1 MVNPAGLNESSF
13 LPRLAEVE
21 HIEPLS
27 SKEKLFRFRFQDNG
41 RLAHSPGQF
50 VEVSVPGVGEA
61 PISIASSA
69 TRGDWF
75 ELGVRSVGNVTRAL
89 SATKPGDVV
98 GIRGPFGNGFPVPK
112 MQGQD
117 LLFIAGGIGLFPLRS
132 MVQYAVDRRA
142 QFGRLIILYG
152 CKEPAEELFR
162 GELREWRRRPDIN
175 IMETV
180 DRCPLDEA
188 WDGSVGVIT
197 TLFPKVAIDPAKTIA
212 LVVGPPV
219 MYRYVIGEC
228 LKKGMRKDQI
238 LLSLERH
245 MKCGMGLCGHCQ
257 INNVY
262 VCQEG
267 PVFTCE
273 ELSRL
278 KETGL

>member
-1 MVNPAGLNESSF
+1 MVKSVKLGESVF
-13 LPRLAEVE
+13 VPRLAKLERV
-21 HIEPLS
+21 EPLS
-27 SKEKLFRFRFQDNG
+27 PKEKLFRFSFQDDY
-41 RLAHSPGQF
+41 RLDHNPGQF
-50 VEVSVPGVGEA
+50 VQVSLAGIGEA

-75 ELGVRSVGNVTRAL
+75 ELGFRITGNVTQAMFAL
-89 SATKPGDVV
+89 KPGDVI
-98 GIRGPFGNGFPVPK
+98 GIRGPFGNGFPVPQMK
-112 MQGQD
+112 GQD
-117 LLFIAGGIGLFPLRS
+117 LLFVAGGIGLFPLRS
-132 MVQYAVDRRA
+132 MVQYAVDKRD

-162 GELREWRRRPDIN
+162 GEVREWRRRPDIN

-197 TLFPKVAIDPAKTIA
+197 SLFPRVQIDPAKTIA
-212 LVVGPPV
+212 MVVGPPV
-219 MYRYVIGEC
+219 MYHYVIGEC

-238 LLSLERH
+238 LLSLERK
-245 MKCGMGLCGHCQ
+245 MRCGMGLCGHCQ

-267 PVFTCE
+267 PVFTYE
-273 ELSRL
+273 ELI
-278 KETGL
+278 GLPEAGV